1 MTTKTTHQLL
11 LNYDSRF
18 TLQYIYGDKFH
29 STIEY
34 TSRGIDSNNNKGHKQ
49 DSHHLYYI
57 LVQTTGNTYL

>member
-34 TSRGIDSNNNKGHKQ
+34 ASFCF
-49 DSHHLYYI
+49 
-57 LVQTTGNTYL
+57 TTVE